1 MESISLVEFMLAHK
15 TAGCFELQ
23 EIGEK
28 CRREQKWRSIMIR
41 KKAMAFC
48 TALTI
53 GALLAGCGGKGADT
67 PLDAQNPVT
76 IEVWNYY
83 NGDQLTAFDS
93 LVKEFNET
101 VGREKGIIVK
111 SSSQG
116 SVNDLETNVLAAL
129 RGDVGAADVPNIFMA
144 YADTAYTADQMGK
157 IVDLKEYLTEEEISA
172 YIDSYIAEGDF
183 SGKGEIKIF
192 PMAKSTEVLVLDKT
206 DWDVFAAQTGADYDD
221 LADIEGLVKT
231 AQAYY
236 EWTDA
241 QTPDINGDG
250 RALFGRDAMAN
261 YMLIGSMQ
269 MGMEIFQVSEGKMTL
284 NFQKETVRKLWDNY
298 YIPFVKGYF
307 DAAGRFRSDDIK
319 TGNIIAYVGSS
330 SGASFFPDVVS
341 RNDQESYPIEMEV
354 LPCPGFADGEAYMVQ
369 QGAGMVV
376 TEGSE
381 AEVYASVEFL
391 KWFTMDEQ
399 NILFSVQSGYLPV
412 TKTANDKTAILDSG
426 AEISPNMEKT
436 LTTAV
441 DMVNEKQ
448 AYTTRAFEDGTKA
461 RNILEYAMSDLAAQ
475 DRAVVEERLAAGQSL
490 EEAVA
495 EFSTDEYFDAWYEE
509 ILEQLK
515 AFESK

>member
-1 MESISLVEFMLAHK
+1 
-15 TAGCFELQ
+15 
-23 EIGEK
+23 
-28 CRREQKWRSIMIR
+28 MIR
-41 KKAMAFC
+41 KKTIAFC
-48 TALTI
+48 TVLFI
-53 GALLAGCGGKGADT
+53 SALLTGCGGKDADA
-67 PLDAQNPVT
+67 PLDAKNPVT

-83 NGDQLTAFDS
+83 NGDQLTAFDN

-101 VGREKGIIVK
+101 VGREKGIVVK

-129 RGDVGAADVPNIFMA
+129 RGEVGAAEVPNVFMA
-144 YADTAYTADQMGK
+144 YADTAYTADQMGR
-157 IVDLKEYLTEEEISA
+157 IVDLKKYLTEEEISL
-172 YIDSYIAEGDF
+172 YIDSYITEGDF

-192 PMAKSTEVLVLDKT
+192 PMAKSTEVLVLNKT
-206 DWDVFAAQTGADYDD
+206 DWDIFAAETGADYDD

-231 AQAYY
+231 AQTYY

-241 QTPDINGDG
+241 QTPDVNGDG

-261 YMLIGSMQ
+261 YMLIGGMQ
-269 MGMEIFQVSEGKMTL
+269 MGMEIVQVSDGKMTL

-307 DAAGRFRSDDIK
+307 AATGRFRSDDIK

-330 SGASFFPDVVS
+330 SGASFFPDVVN
-341 RNDQESYPIEMEV
+341 RDDEESYPIEMEV
-354 LPCPGFADGEAYMVQ
+354 LPCPGFAGGEAYMVQ

-376 TEGSE
+376 TEESE

-391 KWFTMDEQ
+391 KWFTKDEQ

-412 TKTANDKTAILDSG
+412 TKTANNKNAILDSG
-426 AEISPNMEKT
+426 AKISPNMKKT
-436 LTTAV
+436 LTAAV
-441 DMVNEKQ
+441 DMVNKNQ
-448 AYTTRAFEDGTKA
+448 SYTTRAFEDGTKV
-461 RNILEYAMSDLAAQ
+461 RNILEYAMSDVAAQ
-475 DRAVVEERLAAGQSL
+475 DRTVVAERLAAGQSL

-495 EFSTDEYFDAWYEE
+495 EFTTDEYFDAWYEE
-509 ILEQLK
+509 TLEQLK